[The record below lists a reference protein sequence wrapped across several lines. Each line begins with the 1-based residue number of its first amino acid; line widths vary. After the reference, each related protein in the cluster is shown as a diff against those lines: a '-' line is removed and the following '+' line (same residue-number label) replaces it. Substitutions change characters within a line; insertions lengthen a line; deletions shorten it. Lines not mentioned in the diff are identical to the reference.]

1 MDVVKTNIERTGGR
15 AKIESAKGRG
25 STVRLEIP
33 LTLATIPALTVVA
46 GKSVFAIPQ
55 AALVDTWA
63 LTYGVNRKLLMD
75 AGAAMGFNS
84 GLGTPG
90 NAAFV
95 GITYAFGT
103 LYRPHHF
110 PAAGVQRVP

>member
-1 MDVVKTNIERTGGR
+1 MDVVKTNIERIGGR

-46 GKSVFAIPQ
+46 AKSVFAIPQ
-55 AALVDTWA
+55 AALVETWA
-63 LTYGVNRKLLMD
+63 LTYGVNRKLLLD

-103 LYRPHHF
+103 QYRPHHF